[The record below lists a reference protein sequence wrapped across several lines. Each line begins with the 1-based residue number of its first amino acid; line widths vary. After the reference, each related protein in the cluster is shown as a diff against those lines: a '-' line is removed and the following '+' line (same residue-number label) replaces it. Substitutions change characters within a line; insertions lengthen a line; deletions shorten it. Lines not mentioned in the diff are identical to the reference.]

1 MKNIVGKHYQAQR
14 SASEIV
20 KLVKAEIKAKY
31 PQIEL
36 SVSKRVFAG
45 GKSIDVAIYDFG
57 YNPFQQAFIAFG
69 VQHADI
75 ERFQALYQGEYP
87 IYTDKAMTC
96 LKDCEAILQAYN
108 FDHSDTMNDYFHV
121 NFYGHVS
128 IEENHQVVLYM
139 PDGKLR
145 EKALQ
150 WYPQLQAWAERK
162 KAFKKNNSE
171 AINPQKKALESP
183 QWQVLHNIAKK
194 GIEVKLFALPAQTEA
209 YRTWLKQKG
218 FRWTSHHVLWYAPF
232 SEALMQ
238 QVLEYFKLVDTPHWQ
253 IQLKS
258 FTENLSL
265 I

>member
-36 SVSKRVFAG
+36 SVSKKLFAG

-69 VQHADI
+69 VQYAEID
-75 ERFQALYQGEYP
+75 RYQALYQGEYP
-87 IYTDKAMTC
+87 IYNDKAMAC
-96 LKDCEAILQAYN
+96 LKGCEAILQAYN
-108 FDHSDTMNDYFHV
+108 FDHSDMMNDYFHV

-139 PDGKLR
+139 PDGKLK
-145 EKALQ
+145 EKALH

-162 KAFKKNNSE
+162 KTFKKE
-171 AINPQKKALESP
+171 
-183 QWQVLHNIAKK
+183 
-194 GIEVKLFALPAQTEA
+194 LPVQ
-209 YRTWLKQKG
+209 
-218 FRWTSHHVLWYAPF
+218 
-232 SEALMQ
+232 
-238 QVLEYFKLVDTPHWQ
+238 HWQ
-253 IQLKS
+253 IQLTSLAK
-258 FTENLSL
+258 NLSL